1 VEDYLF
7 SIAQTVLGVK
17 NGRSAERAESLGG
30 VLLKILLGEDVIN
43 LEVEINV
50 VGEVSHVGDSKVVL
64 KSVVLRDGECNFLD
78 VENVS
83 EFLAGYIS
91 LSENIVILEEL
102 KKSDAI
108 FFALVLDLGHESVV
122 GCVCTAEIGPF
133 LNISGFGF
141 GGGSINNVLKA
152 VSVSQEV
159 GVTDFTVGFSVFGS
173 NEADIISRD
182 VVVEE
187 GKNLS
192 ELLLGDL
199 EMLVAIPVLEE
210 GLGIESVLAD
220 HAGETVKDG
229 LDLRFLILG
238 GSGASVHS
246 MSTGVVEWLVD
257 VLLESLLGEYLIDTV
272 TEVSPADVLASFRS
286 LESVAE

>member
-43 LEVEINV
+43 LEVEIDV

-210 GLGIESVLAD
+210 GLGIESLLTD
-220 HAGETVKDG
+220 DFCETVENA
-229 LDLRFLILG
+229 LDSTELI
-238 GSGASVHS
+238 SSDTGASVESHG
-246 MSTGVVEWLVD
+246 TGVIEVGVNALF
-257 VLLESLLGEYLIDTV
+257 ESLLSEDLVNTV
-272 TEVSPADVLASFRS
+272 AEVSPADVLTS
-286 LESVAE
+286 LGGFE